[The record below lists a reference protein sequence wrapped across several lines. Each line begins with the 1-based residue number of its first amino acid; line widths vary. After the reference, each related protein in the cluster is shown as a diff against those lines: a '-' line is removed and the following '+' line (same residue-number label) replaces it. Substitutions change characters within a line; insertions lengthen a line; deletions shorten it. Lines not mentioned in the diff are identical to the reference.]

1 MIRLRYAPP
10 LKASL
15 QQLGFTNITEC
26 GDGIEAF
33 NHLMQ
38 TPALKRRIEEVLGP
52 LHNPLNPI
60 NGS

>member
-38 TPALKRRIEEVLGP
+38 TPAHKRRIEEVLGP
-52 LHNPLNPI
+52 LTQ
-60 NGS
+60 SA